1 MKRYLIS
8 LSILAM
14 SAAITSRAD
23 DVIPKR
29 TDFSRYTA
37 MVEHSPFAVASAP
50 VQASTTPSWSKD
62 LFIANAA
69 QMREADL
76 ITIMSLSDKNL
87 KEYVSTE
94 EPNGHGYAIASIEW
108 SDNPGGTKVTISKDG
123 QFATLGF
130 NEAVMS
136 QAPTIPGN
144 VPPNTPAVVK
154 PGAPQTMTMPT
165 PHVRGVI
172 QRKPTQPTPPPNAA
186 PMSAPEQ

>member
-1 MKRYLIS
+1 MIMKRCLLS
-8 LSILAM
+8 LSILA
-14 SAAITSRAD
+14 TSVATICRAD

-29 TDFSRYTA
+29 TDFSRYAA

-69 QMREADL
+69 HMPEADL

-87 KEYVSTE
+87 KEYVSTD
-94 EPNGHGYAIASIEW
+94 EPNEHGYGIASIEW
-108 SDNPGGTKVTISKDG
+108 SDNPGATKVTISKDG

-130 NEAVMS
+130 NEAVMA
-136 QAPTIPGN
+136 QPPMIPNAPPPRNIPGIKPAT
-144 VPPNTPAVVK
+144 PPTLPA
-154 PGAPQTMTMPT
+154 

-172 QRKPTQPTPPPNAA
+172 QRKPSQPSPPNSG
-186 PMSAPEQ
+186 PVTAPES